1 MGIITLK
8 GVNLPTLAENTT
20 EISALYSEKT
30 GEFDLAAS
38 SAGGELISIQ
48 SEMVTLQKQ
57 DISDAVGAN
66 QIENAT
72 GVNLDYLA
80 SIKNQSRLINQ
91 KSVAYIKFTNAS
103 VSNIIVLIN
112 TLFTSS
118 ENNESWSLNYDVTVP
133 ANGVAYGAIT
143 SANSSITASSNTI
156 DLTTQI
162 VNLTVTNNSRAY
174 TGSVLESDAS
184 LRLRLQKIGTPF
196 TYNLKVGLYL
206 ALIALDNVKSV
217 NIKENSTMTTVNGVP
232 AKSFSSV
239 IIGGN
244 RAEIAKVIHTYT
256 GCGSSSFGSISQLTT
271 AEDGNT
277 YLVYFSEPTETIA
290 TIVATL
296 TTTSDFD
303 SDAGTEKVRGLIVNL
318 VDALNI
324 GDNLYLQYVESACLI
339 EGVTN
344 VAVTL
349 NGSSI
354 SLFANYNEIFVTN
367 NSLVSVSN

>member
-1 MGIITLK
+1 MGIITAK

-48 SEMVTLQKQ
+48 SEMITLQKQ

-66 QIENAT
+66 QVDNAA

-80 SIKNQSRLINQ
+80 SIKNQTRLLAQ
-91 KSVAYIKFTNAS
+91 KSVAYIQFTNAS
-103 VSNIIVLIN
+103 GSDIIVLIN

-118 ENNESWSLNYDVTVP
+118 ENNESWSLNYEVTVP
-133 ANGVAYGAIT
+133 ASSVAYGAVT

-156 DLTTQI
+156 DLKTQI
-162 VNLTVTNNSRAY
+162 VDLTATNNSSAY
-174 TGSVLESDAS
+174 IGSILESDAS

-206 ALIALDNVKSV
+206 ALIALQNVKSV
-217 NIKENSTMTTVNGVP
+217 NIKENSTMATVDGVP
-232 AKSFSSV
+232 AKSFNTV

-244 RAEIAKVIHTYT
+244 RAEIAKVIHTFT
-256 GCGSSSFGSISQLTT
+256 GCGSASFGSISQLTN

-277 YLVYFSEPTETIA
+277 YLVYFSEPTERTVNI
-290 TIVATL
+290 IVSL

-303 SDAGTEKVRGLIVNL
+303 TDAGTGIVRGLIVSL
-318 VDALNI
+318 VDALDI
-324 GDNLYLQYVESACLI
+324 GDNLYLQYIESACLI

-344 VAVTL
+344 VSVAL

-354 SLFANYNEIFVTN
+354 SLFASHDEIFVTN

>member
-1 MGIITLK
+1 MAIITSN

-48 SEMVTLQKQ
+48 SEIITLQKQ

-66 QIENAT
+66 QIDNAT

-80 SIKNQSRLINQ
+80 SIKNQTRLTAQ
-91 KSVAYIKFTNAS
+91 KSVAFMQFTNAS
-103 VSNIIVLIN
+103 GSDIIVLIN

-118 ENNESWSLNYDVTVP
+118 ENNESWSLNYEVTIP
-133 ANGVAYGAIT
+133 ASGVAYGAIT
-143 SANSSITASSNTI
+143 SANSSITASGNTI
-156 DLTTQI
+156 DLTTAI
-162 VNLTVTNNSRAY
+162 ISLTATNNSSAY
-174 TGSVLESDAS
+174 VGSALEDDSE
-184 LRLRLQKIGTPF
+184 LRLRLQTIGTPY

-206 ALIALDNVKSV
+206 ALIALNNVKSV
-217 NIKENSTMTTVNGVP
+217 NIKENSTSGTVDGVP
-232 AKSFSSV
+232 AKSFSTV

-244 RAEIAKVIHTYT
+244 RAEIAKVIHTFT
-256 GCGSSSFGSISQLTT
+256 GCGSASFGSISELTT

-277 YLVYFSEPTETIA
+277 YLVYFSEPTETTA
-290 TIVATL
+290 TIVISL
-296 TTTSDFD
+296 TTTSAFD
-303 SDAGTEKVRGLIVNL
+303 SDAGTETVRELIVTL
-318 VDALNI
+318 VNALDI
-324 GDNLYLQYVESACLI
+324 GDNLYLQYVESTCLI

-344 VAVTL
+344 VSVTL

-367 NSLVSVSN
+367 NSLVTVSN

>member
-1 MGIITLK
+1 MGIITSN
-8 GVNLPTLAENTT
+8 GVDLPTLSENTT

-48 SEMVTLQKQ
+48 SESVTLLRQ
-57 DISDAVGAN
+57 DIADAVGAN
-66 QIENAT
+66 QVDSAT

-80 SIKNQSRLINQ
+80 SIKNQTRLIAQ
-91 KSVAYIKFTNAS
+91 KSLAYIKFTNAS
-103 VSNIIVLIN
+103 GSDIIVLIN

-118 ENNESWSLNYDVTVP
+118 ENNESWSLNYEVTVP
-133 ANGVAYGAIT
+133 ASGVAYGAIT
-143 SANSSITASSNTI
+143 SANSSVTASGNTI

-162 VNLTVTNNSRAY
+162 VDLTAANNSSA
-174 TGSVLESDAS
+174 TVGNALESDSS
-184 LRLRLQKIGTPF
+184 LRLRLQTIGTPF

-217 NIKENSTMTTVNGVP
+217 NIEENSTTGTVNGVP
-232 AKSFSSV
+232 AKSFNTV
-239 IIGGN
+239 VIGGN

-256 GCGSSSFGSISQLTT
+256 GCGSASFGSISQLTT

-277 YLVYFSEPTETIA
+277 YLVYFSEPTETVV
-290 TIVATL
+290 TILVSL

-303 SDAGTEKVRGLIVNL
+303 SDAGTETVRGLIVDL
-318 VDALNI
+318 VDALDI
-324 GDNLYLQYVESACLI
+324 GDNLYLQYVESVCLV

-344 VAVTL
+344 VVVTL

-354 SLFANYNEIFVTN
+354 SLFAGHGEIFATN
-367 NSLVSVSN
+367 NNTVTVSN